1 MEEVENFPQSMN
13 FFNSSGVALVHYSP
27 PGLSKVLAH
36 GSLIKNCRINEKE
49 LTNIIG
55 VNKLFPR

>member
-1 MEEVENFPQSMN
+1 MN